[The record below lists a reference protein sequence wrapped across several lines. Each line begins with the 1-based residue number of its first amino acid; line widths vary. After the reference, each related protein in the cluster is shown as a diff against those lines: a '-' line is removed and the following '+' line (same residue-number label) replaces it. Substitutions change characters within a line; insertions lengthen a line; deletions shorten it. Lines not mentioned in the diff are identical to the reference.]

1 MRGTLIVDMPYQH
14 YQQHSTDK
22 QPNPRRWGITTTQY
36 DNTNNRY
43 LDIKYVSE
51 RIGNSWISAPNYL
64 NTNSVV
70 TACFL
75 PSLPLTG
82 DACSVPDTECSIFLN
97 FPNCL
102 IFYVSNCLILQP
114 PLPSPPPLP
123 TPIKYMKIHNCCPI
137 KSKSTDFFFHFVYSR
152 WQRQGWW
159 ADTALW
165 CN

>member
-1 MRGTLIVDMPYQH
+1 MTTPT
-14 YQQHSTDK
+14 TD
-22 QPNPRRWGITTTQY
+22 I
-36 DNTNNRY
+36 
-43 LDIKYVSE
+43 
-51 RIGNSWISAPNYL
+51 WISNMYQSGSEIAGYQSGKYLHQNYL
-64 NTNSVV
+64 NTNSVL

-75 PSLPLTG
+75 PWSSLPLTG

-123 TPIKYMKIHNCCPI
+123 IPIKYMKIHNYRPI

-152 WQRQGWW
+152 
-159 ADTALW
+159 
-165 CN
+165 

>member
-1 MRGTLIVDMPYQH
+1 MKSFVILSREATCEASGQWTCHTNQH
-14 YQQHSTDK
+14 NSQQSTH
-22 QPNPRRWGITTTQY
+22 QQTNPWLRFNENTVQRY

-114 PLPSPPPLP
+114 PLPPLP
-123 TPIKYMKIHNCCPI
+123 FQ
-137 KSKSTDFFFHFVYSR
+137 S
-152 WQRQGWW
+152 Q
-159 ADTALW
+159 
-165 CN
+165 